1 MTVGP
6 DGARM
11 RAMTSADLPAVL
23 AIENASQPTPWSEGN
38 FRDCLQGAYRCRV
51 AAVDGEPVGFMI
63 LSSVLDERHLLN
75 VAVDPA
81 RQRRG
86 LALWMLEDE
95 LDEARTASM
104 SVMYLEVRAGNDGAQ
119 SLYRRLGFVEN
130 GRRKGYY
137 RAGTGREDAVL
148 MMLEL
153 LGHK

>member
-1 MTVGP
+1 MDAARARLAAARGWGGLVHARLRAVGVP
-6 DGARM
+6 ARLESSW
-11 RAMTSADLPAVL
+11 APAGEV
-23 AIENASQPTPWSEGN
+23 
-38 FRDCLQGAYRCRV
+38 V
-51 AAVDGEPVGFMI
+51 A
-63 LSSVLDERHLLN
+63 N
-75 VAVDPA
+75 VAVAPA

-137 RAGTGREDAVL
+137 RAGAGREDAVL

>member
-38 FRDCLQGAYRCRV
+38 FRDCLRGAYRCRV

-75 VAVDPA
+75 VAVASA

-153 LGHK
+153 FGHK

>member
-1 MTVGP
+1 MT
-6 DGARM
+6 D
-11 RAMTSADLPAVL
+11 
-23 AIENASQPTPWSEGN
+23 
-38 FRDCLQGAYRCRV
+38 
-51 AAVDGEPVGFMI
+51 VDGEPVGFMI

-75 VAVDPA
+75 VAVAPA

-137 RAGTGREDAVL
+137 RAGAGREDAVL

>member
-6 DGARM
+6 EGARL

-23 AIENASQPTPWSEGN
+23 AIETASQPTPWSEGN
-38 FRDCLQGAYRCRV
+38 FRDCLQGGYACRV
-51 AAVDGEPVGFMI
+51 AAVGNQPVGFMI

-95 LDEARTASM
+95 LEEARATSM
-104 SVMYLEVRAGNDGAQ
+104 SVMYLEVRAGNEGAQ
-119 SLYRRLGFVEN
+119 NLYRRLGFVEN
-130 GRRKGYY
+130 GCRKGYY
-137 RAGTGREDAVL
+137 RAGAGREDAVL

>member
-1 MTVGP
+1 
-6 DGARM
+6 
-11 RAMTSADLPAVL
+11 
-23 AIENASQPTPWSEGN
+23 
-38 FRDCLQGAYRCRV
+38 
-51 AAVDGEPVGFMI
+51 MI

-75 VAVDPA
+75 VAVAPA